1 MRIPDE
7 KVQEVRDAASI
18 VDVVSQ
24 YVSIKQ
30 RGKAYT
36 GLCPFHQEKTPSFT
50 VDPVRGFYHCF
61 GCGAGGDVFSFI
73 MKMEKIGFLEAVKTL
88 ADRLGIH
95 LPTFEKEDA
104 RDQEIELLYK
114 ANQLAAEFYSACLRK
129 TAEGKV
135 AQKYIEKR
143 GFQSGTLEIF
153 KIGYSPNQ
161 WDGLIKRAEQ
171 ANLKPDVLLR
181 AGLVVPRKDGKGHY
195 DRFRGR
201 LMFPIL
207 NASGRVVGFGGRV
220 LVSEDGVPKYVNTS
234 ETPVYQKSRIL
245 YGLFQSK
252 TGIRRE
258 NRVLLV
264 EGYTDMMRFFQ
275 SGFENAVASS
285 GTALTEGQARLIS
298 QHTRNVVLVFD
309 GDSAGLRAALRGI
322 DVVLAA
328 GLHVEIAAL
337 PRGMDPDAFLLKYG
351 PEAMRKC
358 LANTYSFVDFQLNQI
373 RENTALS
380 NPIAKADAA
389 RSLINTASKIRDPI
403 EKQITIKDIA
413 EKLNIDESVLMHEL
427 KRSPASESST
437 APVLSPTPK
446 KASGR
451 REKAEKGL
459 IAFLLLGGDAWFNL
473 IFSTLEPEFFGG
485 SDARMLF
492 EQMQAD
498 FRRGLTPDANRLMD
512 RFRENPQMSAV
523 IGQALSEE
531 IVPNTDL
538 AQFGLDCMLR
548 IIEEKYQEKIDSI
561 QKRLKI
567 EQTKGD
573 DHAKHDW
580 INTKKV
586 LENLK
591 VEVIL
596 AWKKNVE
603 I

>member
-24 YVSIKQ
+24 TVSLKQ

-73 MKMEKIGFLEAVKTL
+73 MKMEKIGFPEAVKAL
-88 ADRLGIH
+88 AERVGIK
-95 LPTFEKEDA
+95 LPTYENDDA
-104 RDQEIELLYK
+104 RNQEIELLYK
-114 ANQLAAEFYSACLRK
+114 ANQLAAEFFSACLWK
-129 TAEGKV
+129 TAEGKS
-135 AQKYIEKR
+135 AQQYIIKR
-143 GFQSGTLEIF
+143 GFQSRTLETF
-153 KIGYSPNQ
+153 QIGYSPNQ
-161 WDGLIKRAEQ
+161 WDGFIKRAEQ
-171 ANLKPDVLLR
+171 ANIKPDVLSR
-181 AGLVVPRKDGKGHY
+181 AGLIVPRKDGKGHY

-207 NASGRVVGFGGRV
+207 NVSGRIVGFGGRV
-220 LVSEDGVPKYVNTS
+220 LVAADGSPKYINTS
-234 ETPVYQKSRIL
+234 ETPVYRKSHIL

-275 SGFENAVASS
+275 CGFENVVASS
-285 GTALTEGQARLIS
+285 GTALTEGQAKLIS
-298 QHTRNVVLVFD
+298 QHTQQVVLVFD

-337 PRGMDPDAFLLKYG
+337 PKGMDPDAFLFKYG
-351 PEAMRKC
+351 PEEMRKC
-358 LANTYSFVDFQLNQI
+358 LANTFSFVDFQLKQI
-373 RENTALS
+373 RERSGLV
-380 NPIAKADAA
+380 NPKTKAEAA

-413 EKLNIDESVLMHEL
+413 EKLDINESVLMHEL
-427 KRSPASESST
+427 KQNPVSESRT
-437 APVLSPTPK
+437 LSPTPH

-451 REKAEKGL
+451 REKAEMGL
-459 IAFLLLGGDAWFNL
+459 IAFLLLGGDAWSEL
-473 IFSTLEPEFFGG
+473 IFRTLEPEFFTG
-485 SDARMLF
+485 SYTRILF
-492 EQMQAD
+492 EQSHAD
-498 FRRGLTPDANRLMD
+498 FSRGLMPNANHLMD
-512 RFRENPQMSAV
+512 RFRDNPQMTAF
-523 IGQALSEE
+523 IGQILSDE
-531 IVPNTDL
+531 VVQNTEL
-538 AQFGLDCMLR
+538 SQFGLDCVLR
-548 IIEEKYQEKIDSI
+548 IIEEKYQEKIDAI

-567 EQTKGD
+567 EQSKGD
-573 DHAKHDW
+573 DRAKHDW